1 MRDNII
7 RSLLEGNIT
16 KWQNENMTTCLWGT
30 FGRHDVI
37 TPCHYVMLSWRHSV
51 MRSRCY
57 HDVMLSCCH
66 DCKST
71 FAPKARARL
80 VIISVTVNF
89 SNFSNF
95 SGNEVFFPM
104 VFNQLKNGF
113 LWNSNFWKLNFYEI
127 QILKR

>member
-1 MRDNII
+1 M
-7 RSLLEGNIT
+7 
-16 KWQNENMTTCLWGT
+16 
-30 FGRHDVI
+30 

-80 VIISVTVNF
+80 VIIRR
-89 SNFSNF
+89 
-95 SGNEVFFPM
+95 ED
-104 VFNQLKNGF
+104 LKNGKIIVLQF
-113 LWNSNFWKLNFYEI
+113 VRLLVKTL
-127 QILKR
+127 